1 MDSGTVCAS
10 DSVRK
15 ERERKKEQDLPR
27 GELLLYLLHVLR
39 ILIKLEFSRGDSEY
53 IDDAYV

>member
-1 MDSGTVCAS
+1 MCAS